1 MKFRVGGHPWPN
13 IITFLS
19 VVCLLH
25 EVVLGETA
33 IKLSIL
39 VFKYN
44 YVMQQITLV
53 TGCY

>member
-33 IKLSIL
+33 IKLSI
-39 VFKYN
+39 FS
-44 YVMQQITLV
+44 I
-53 TGCY
+53 